1 LRKEYIGPMFVIH
14 DADHKADNVSLELQ
28 MIAPVLEKGDYVIV
42 EDSNLDGHENAVAP
56 GYGPS
61 PYDAIVSFMAMNRHF
76 FERDFE
82 REKKFGFTQSVA
94 GFLKVRG
101 GGERGIITPINPLLN
116 PYLDQ

>member
-1 LRKEYIGPMFVIH
+1 MFVIH

-82 REKKFGFTQSVA
+82 RETNAVSRSPSLGS
-94 GFLKVRG
+94 
-101 GGERGIITPINPLLN
+101 
-116 PYLDQ
+116 